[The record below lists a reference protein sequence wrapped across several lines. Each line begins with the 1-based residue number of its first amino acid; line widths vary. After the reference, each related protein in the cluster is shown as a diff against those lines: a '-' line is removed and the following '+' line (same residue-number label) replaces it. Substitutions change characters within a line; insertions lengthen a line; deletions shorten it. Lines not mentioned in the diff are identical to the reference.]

1 MRDAGDL
8 DPPAPHCRRHLK
20 VITSGDEIAQPH
32 TDLATGIET
41 KICGRCH
48 GSGKHSYNFM
58 QKDMC
63 YGCQGTGTVRT
74 RRGDAARNFFTASL
88 LSRAKDVCVGWV
100 ARGDSGKWHPVR
112 QIEDY
117 TLRGSSLKDA
127 VMVPYEL
134 LGVVIFYA
142 NCGHVMQVSDTIAAQ
157 PNMEAVKELK
167 ATALAYQQTLTQAG
181 TVRKKAA

>member
-1 MRDAGDL
+1 M
-8 DPPAPHCRRHLK
+8 
-20 VITSGDEIAQPH
+20 AQPH

-48 GSGKHSYNFM
+48 GSGKHSFNFM
-58 QKDMC
+58 HKDMC

-74 RRGDAARNFFTASL
+74 KRGDAARNFFTASL
-88 LSRAKDVCVGWV
+88 LGRAEDVRVGWI

-112 QIEDY
+112 EIEDY
-117 TLRGSSLKDA
+117 TLRGSSLKDG
-127 VMVPYEL
+127 VMVPYVL
-134 LGVVIFYA
+134 PGFVITYA

-167 ATALAYQQTLTQAG
+167 ARALAYQQTLTRAG
-181 TVRKKAA
+181 TERKKAA